1 MKSETV
7 ILIGAGGHAKV
18 VADIILRSGDRIA
31 GFLDGARRS
40 GEFLGYPILGDD
52 GAYRNFLDC
61 SFIIAIGNAQ
71 ARERIAQSMPGA
83 AWYTAIHPGA
93 VISPLDTR
101 IGEGTVIMAD
111 AVINPGAHLSLI
123 HISEP
128 TRPY

>member
-83 AWYTAIHPGA
+83 AWYTA
-93 VISPLDTR
+93 D
-101 IGEGTVIMAD
+101 
-111 AVINPGAHLSLI
+111 
-123 HISEP
+123 
-128 TRPY
+128 